1 MKIKVRGV
9 TYDSVKEAAKALN
22 VTIDGVYGA
31 LDRGALEMLGLGKT
45 KPHPV
50 TLEGIEF
57 RSMTSASHALGFNR
71 SYLREV
77 MRRGGP
83 KARERVAYA
92 AMRYKAM
99 IEMDKAREE
108 GGKITSCSATPDS
121 RSGEQPEGLSE
132 S

>member
-9 TYDSVKEAAKALN
+9 TYNSVKEAAAALN

-31 LDRGALEMLGLGKT
+31 LDRGALELLGLGKT

-50 TLEGIEF
+50 TLEGIQF
-57 RSMTSASHALGFNR
+57 RSMTAASIALGFNR

-77 MRRGGP
+77 MRSGGP
-83 KARERVAYA
+83 LARERVAFA
-92 AMRYKAM
+92 ALRFKAKL
-99 IEMDKAREE
+99 EMEKARGES
-108 GGKITSCSATPDS
+108 GKITSYSATPGS
-121 RSGEQPEGLSE
+121 HSGGQPEGLSE